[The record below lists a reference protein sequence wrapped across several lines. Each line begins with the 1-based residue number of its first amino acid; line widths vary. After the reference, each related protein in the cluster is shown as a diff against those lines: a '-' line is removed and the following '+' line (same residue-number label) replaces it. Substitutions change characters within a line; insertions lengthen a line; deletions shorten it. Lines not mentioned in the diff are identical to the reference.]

1 MHNGQ
6 SEQSKEMGDMKE
18 ELNKDR
24 NAEEKLIWNVAGGK
38 SSVSGI
44 KSSIG
49 NLKKTEELGPEAS
62 QTIQGEDKIISKQQ
76 WGF

>member
-24 NAEEKLIWNVAGGK
+24 NAEEKLI
-38 SSVSGI
+38 
-44 KSSIG
+44 
-49 NLKKTEELGPEAS
+49 
-62 QTIQGEDKIISKQQ
+62 
-76 WGF
+76 